1 VINAVP
7 VDFSDPALA
16 ADIADGLICVEKV
29 LAEAAQTEEALLT
42 EASRHLIDAGGK
54 RFRAT
59 LVLLAAHFGD
69 PHDERIVPAAA
80 AIELTH
86 LATLFHDDVMDE
98 AAIRRGLPSANSRWS
113 NTIAILTGDFLFAR
127 ASSILAE
134 LGAEAIRIQ
143 AETFTRLVSG
153 QVAETLG
160 PRPGQDPLA
169 HYLRVVEDK
178 TASLIATAGRFGSM
192 FAGAPADVVTRISSA
207 SHALGVAF
215 QLSDDILDIASDSA
229 QSGKAPGTDLRE
241 GVRSLPVLHALAP
254 PAPGSPAPGLPAP
267 ELREPGARE
276 PGARELGA
284 PVAGGP
290 ELGAGVAGAAAAGD
304 ARLRELL
311 SRDGLTE
318 DSEHAEALALLR
330 ANPAM
335 DAARA
340 DLRRWSDAAR
350 AEIAGLP
357 DVPARRAFEI
367 MCDFVVERTS

>member
-1 VINAVP
+1 VISAVP

-16 ADIADGLICVEKV
+16 ADIADGLVGVEKV
-29 LAEAAQTEEALLT
+29 LAEAAATEEALLT

-69 PHDERIVPAAA
+69 SRDERVVPAAA

-98 AAIRRGLPSANSRWS
+98 ASIRRGLPSANSRWD

-160 PRPGQDPLA
+160 PRPGQDPLM

-178 TASLIATAGRFGSM
+178 TASLIATAGRFGAM
-192 FAGAPADVVTRISSA
+192 FAGAPDGVVARITAA

-215 QLSDDILDIASDSA
+215 QLSDDILDVASESA

-254 PAPGSPAPGLPAP
+254 PAPGTPMPGP
-267 ELREPGARE
+267 
-276 PGARELGA
+276 
-284 PVAGGP
+284 PVP
-290 ELGAGVAGAAAAGD
+290 GD

-311 SRDGLTE
+311 SRDGLT
-318 DSEHAEALALLR
+318 DDAEHAAALALLR
-330 ANPAM
+330 AHPAM

-340 DLRRWSDAAR
+340 DLRRWSDTAR
-350 AEIAGLP
+350 SEIAGLP

-367 MCDFVVERTS
+367 MCDFVMERTS

>member
-1 VINAVP
+1 VISAVP

-16 ADIADGLICVEKV
+16 ADIADGLVGVEKV
-29 LAEAAQTEEALLT
+29 LAEAAVTEEALLT

-69 PHDERIVPAAA
+69 SRDERIVPAAA

-98 AAIRRGLPSANSRWS
+98 ASIRRGLQSANSRWN

-134 LGAEAIRIQ
+134 LGTEAIRIQ

-160 PRPGQDPLA
+160 PRPGQDPLV

-178 TASLIATAGRFGSM
+178 TASLIATAGRFGAM
-192 FAGAPADVVTRISSA
+192 FAGAPADVVARITAA
-207 SHALGVAF
+207 SNALGVAF
-215 QLSDDILDIASDSA
+215 QLSDDILDVASESA

-254 PAPGSPAPGLPAP
+254 SGPDAPAPGSPAPGSPA
-267 ELREPGARE
+267 
-276 PGARELGA
+276 
-284 PVAGGP
+284 AGGP
-290 ELGAGVAGAAAAGD
+290 SAGPVAAGVPVAGD

-311 SRDGLTE
+311 SRDGLTD

-330 ANPAM
+330 AHPAM
-335 DAARA
+335 DAARS
-340 DLRRWSDAAR
+340 DLRRWSDTAR
-350 AEIAGLP
+350 SEIAGLP

-367 MCDFVVERTS
+367 MCDFVMERTS